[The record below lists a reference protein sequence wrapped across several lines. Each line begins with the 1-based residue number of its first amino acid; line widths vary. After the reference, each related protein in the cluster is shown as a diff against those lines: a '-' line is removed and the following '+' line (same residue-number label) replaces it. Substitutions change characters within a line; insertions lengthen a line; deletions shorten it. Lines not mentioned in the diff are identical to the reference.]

1 MNLCGQ
7 NGYRRH
13 GYRQNGYRRGGGRRK
28 SAKHGRAKI
37 SAARKRTAPTRPRY
51 RRETE
56 TGRNHDYHS
65 RLGAEV
71 LARQIENY
79 WRSLGFNV
87 RTWLVSFE
95 QETDAPAGGNVNN
108 SGRRGALWMVRS
120 SLANGL
126 PPGRG
131 NPFYG
136 AQRQAVVRARRSGS
150 RFTADCMPAPPSAA
164 VEISTAADGLE
175 RRTRTDPVA
184 SAGQLAK

>member
-1 MNLCGQ
+1 MNLSGQ
-7 NGYRRH
+7 NGYRRS
-13 GYRQNGYRRGGGRRK
+13 GGRRK
-28 SAKHGRAKI
+28 SAKHGRVKI
-37 SAARKRTAPTRPRY
+37 SATPRRTAPTRPRY
-51 RRETE
+51 RRAAEP
-56 TGRNHDYHS
+56 GRNHDYHS
-65 RLGAEV
+65 RPGAEV

-95 QETDAPAGGNVNN
+95 QATDAPAGGNVHN
-108 SGRRGALWMVRS
+108 SDRRGALWMVRS

-150 RFTADCMPAPPSAA
+150 RFTADSMPAPLSDGF
-164 VEISTAADGLE
+164 EISTAADGLE
-175 RRTRTDPVA
+175 RRTKTDPVA
-184 SAGQLAK
+184 SAGQLGK